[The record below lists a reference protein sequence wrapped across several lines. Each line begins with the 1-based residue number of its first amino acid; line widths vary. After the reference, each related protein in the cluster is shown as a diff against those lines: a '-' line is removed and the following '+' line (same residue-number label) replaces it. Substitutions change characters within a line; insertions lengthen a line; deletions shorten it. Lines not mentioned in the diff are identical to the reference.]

1 MSGRALGKG
10 FSGRGGKPNK
20 RGKAK
25 LFIDGMNARAVE
37 KESAYFTI
45 GELHAL
51 VDDLRLELKDT
62 DGFIENLNMEGEI
75 LKSGR
80 LYKSASG

>member
-1 MSGRALGKG
+1 
-10 FSGRGGKPNK
+10 
-20 RGKAK
+20 
-25 LFIDGMNARAVE
+25 MNARAVE